1 MTFYAHNQD
10 LHGYCRSMAKP
21 IGGQA
26 SEVLVIGI
34 SFSFVCIAS
43 FFFSFVLAL
52 WFVLHSEVAWKTLCL
67 LISSLC
73 CSLMAVDYTSDE
85 VSF

>member
-1 MTFYAHNQD
+1 MTFYAHIQG
-10 LHGYCRSMAKP
+10 LYGYCRSTAKP
-21 IGGQA
+21 TGRQA

-34 SFSFVCIAS
+34 SFSFVVLL
-43 FFFSFVLAL
+43 FFSFVLAL
-52 WFVLHSEVAWKTLCL
+52 WFVLYREVAWKTLCL

-85 VSF
+85 VPF